1 MDQQELIKQ
10 AKRIASASAR
20 GPSILAE
27 ALEFLRIYS
36 GERSSFYKQLLKTD
50 PNWPDNTIKSYVI
63 DALLGFIRFNE
74 NGLSDNISFERRIQI
89 DVVSDYLNQAQI
101 LINTEGIHPAVP
113 CVIIG
118 ASLEE
123 FLRNW
128 VEELE
133 LSVELNKPTIDSY
146 SKILR
151 EAEQISKQDIKD
163 ITSWTG
169 LRNDA
174 AHGRWGN
181 VSDIKQIKLMA
192 DGISL
197 FIRKYSRQ

>member
-1 MDQQELIKQ
+1 MEPQELITQ
-10 AKRIASASAR
+10 AKRIASAKAR

-27 ALEFLRIYS
+27 ALEFFRIYS
-36 GERSSFYKQLLKTD
+36 GERSSFYKQLLNVGSNWTD
-50 PNWPDNTIKSYVI
+50 NDIRNSAI
-63 DALLGFIRFNE
+63 DALLGYIRFIE

-101 LINTEGIHPAVP
+101 LINDKGIHPAVP
-113 CVIIG
+113 CIIIG

-128 VEELE
+128 VEELG
-133 LSVELNKPTIDSY
+133 LSDDLNKPSIDSY
-146 SKILR
+146 AKILR
-151 EAEQISKQDIKD
+151 EKEQISKQDIKD

-174 AHGRWGN
+174 AHGRWEN
-181 VSDIKQIKLMA
+181 VNDFKQIKIMA

-197 FIRKYSRQ
+197 FIRKYSRL